1 MDAGEFHLRSSLGT
15 LKICLVG
22 KLERTSG
29 FSSVGKGGRIV
40 GKGGVEAE
48 RGAHGGVLKQRFA
61 DF

>member
-1 MDAGEFHLRSSLGT
+1 MNFKKLLS
-15 LKICLVG
+15 G

-48 RGAHGGVLKQRFA
+48 KGG
-61 DF
+61 